1 MSHFSGRSVFEAIGE
16 QDQRLRKKVPSFGE
30 EILLRPTED
39 IVAELADTYGFRI
52 PTIYPDRAE
61 VVEQGEAPGSPGTLR
76 VVFAVPFDGQPGLF
90 DLQPSSHQLQSFN
103 GTVKDGELHFAISQ
117 TNASKESIKA
127 ALGKQM
133 ALYETELAQLRKDLQ
148 HFNARLTSDATSL
161 VEARKEQLLKARD
174 VLGSLEFPVRK
185 RQDAVIPVPVTR
197 RVHVS
202 QPVPP
207 AGGSFAPEPEVA
219 KGDYEEILASTRSMG
234 LVMERAPSTFS
245 GLAEEGIRDFFLAL
259 LNFGYRGDA
268 MAEVFNRNG
277 RTDILI
283 RVKERNVFIAEC
295 KVWYTPKRFKDEALD
310 QLLSYLGWRD
320 TKCAI
325 LLFVHDRDVSDVR
338 DAADTIIR
346 GHECYK
352 RDETGA
358 VGELERR
365 YALHWP
371 GDDRR
376 ELHLTLQV
384 FAVPT
389 TAPTRTRRRSAA

>member
-1 MSHFSGRSVFEAIGE
+1 MSHFYGRSFFEAIRE
-16 QDQRLRKKVPSFGE
+16 QGQLLRTKVPSLGD

-39 IVAELADTYGFRI
+39 IVAELIDTYSLRV

-76 VVFAVPFDGQPGLF
+76 IVFAVPFDGQPGLF
-90 DLQPSSHQLQSFN
+90 DLQPSSHQLQPFN
-103 GTVKDGELHFAISQ
+103 GAVKDGELRFTISQ
-117 TNASKESIKA
+117 GDASKESIKA
-127 ALGKQM
+127 ALDEQVV
-133 ALYETELAQLRKDLQ
+133 LYETELTQLRKDLQ
-148 HFNARLTSDATSL
+148 QFNAGLASDVTGL

-174 VLGSLEFPVRK
+174 VLASLEFPVRK
-185 RQDAVIPVPVTR
+185 REDAVIPVPVTR
-197 RVHVS
+197 RIHVS
-202 QPVPP
+202 QPAQAASGP
-207 AGGSFAPEPEVA
+207 FAPEPEVS
-219 KGDYEEILASTRSMG
+219 KSDYEEVMASTRSMG
-234 LVMERAPSTFS
+234 LVMERAPGTFS

-259 LNFGYRGDA
+259 LNFGFRGDA
-268 MAEVFNRNG
+268 MGEVFNG
-277 RTDILI
+277 GGKTDILI
-283 RVKERNVFIAEC
+283 RVREKNVFIAEC
-295 KVWYTPKRFKDEALD
+295 KVWYTPKRFEEEALD

-338 DAADTIIR
+338 DAADAIIR
-346 GHECYK
+346 GHGCFK
-352 RDETGA
+352 RRETGA

-365 YALHWP
+365 YLLHWP

-389 TAPTRTRRRSAA
+389 TTPTRTRRRSAA